1 MNDKDKEAFE
11 KWFETDARSLFYG
24 IEDIWKAA
32 CEYKQKE
39 IDFLKDR
46 NETNISKVTCI
57 NQVNDGLHIL
67 LKEAEA
73 ENKKLR
79 EALEHESKKRKIL
92 QDGMEFIAS
101 GGYYTEHVAE
111 ETLEK
116 LKEAG
121 EA

>member
-11 KWFETDARSLFYG
+11 KWFQTDARSLFYG
-24 IEDIWKAA
+24 IEDIWKVA

-46 NETNISKVTCI
+46 SETNISKANCI

-79 EALEHESKKRKIL
+79 EALELSLK
-92 QDGMEFIAS
+92 AN
-101 GGYYTEHVAE
+101 
-111 ETLEK
+111 LELWEMPDVVHLDDHGEAINLAREV
-116 LKEAG
+116 LKEV
-121 EA
+121 EK